1 MICCENCFKDLEIK
15 DIIKSFEKLGRCS
28 ICSSNGVHIYDTD
41 KDSTIEEMF
50 NDILDIYYL
59 ESELDNKFPEEH
71 LNLLKE
77 ELYNNWNIFN
87 IKPDKISMLIKHI
100 CKSKYEENP
109 RLFRN
114 SIGIKEFLDKKYLS
128 DNSIMKVYTWDKFVD
143 EIKTQ
148 CRFHNDY
155 FNKNVF
161 SEYFKYMNK
170 SYKKGEI
177 FYRARIS
184 EDKGFSEKEMGAPPL
199 GKAAGGRA
207 NPMGISYLYLAS
219 DSKTAISEIRAG
231 ALDYIT
237 VAKFELLKDINI
249 IDFEKIDKIS
259 PFFDRIDIIKL
270 GINNSILKII
280 SEEISKPLG
289 GNGRAL
295 DYLPTQYIS
304 DYIKSIGQ
312 WQGIKYKSTLGEG
325 YNLAIFDEKLFE
337 CTGVEIRRIG
347 TLNYSYMD

>member
-15 DIIKSFEKLGRCS
+15 DIIQHFKKKGKCG
-28 ICSSNGVHIYDTD
+28 ICLCNDVYIYDTD
-41 KDSTIEEMF
+41 EDSIIEEMF

-59 ESELDNKFPEEH
+59 ESELDNKFPEER
-71 LNLLKE
+71 LNILKE
-77 ELYNNWNIFN
+77 ELYSNWNIFN
-87 IKPDKISMLIKHI
+87 IKPDKISTLIKGI
-100 CKSKYEENP
+100 CKTKYDENP
-109 RLFRN
+109 RLFRS
-114 SIGIKEFLDKKYLS
+114 SIGIKEFLDNEYLE
-128 DNSIMKVYTWDKFVD
+128 DNSIMKIYTWDKFVN

-155 FNKNVF
+155 FNKEVF

-170 SYKKGEI
+170 SYKKGEV

-184 EDKGFSEKEMGAPPL
+184 GGSGFGKEEMGAPPI
-199 GKAAGGRA
+199 GKATAGRA

-219 DSKTAISEIRAG
+219 DSKTAVSEIRAG
-231 ALDYIT
+231 ALEYIT
-237 VAKFELLKDINI
+237 VAEFELLEDIKI

-259 PFFDRIDIIKL
+259 PFFDGIDIIRL
-270 GINNSILKII
+270 GINNSLLKII

-289 GNGRAL
+289 GEGRAL

-304 DYIKSIGQ
+304 DYIKSIGE

-325 YNLAIFDEKLFE
+325 YNLAIFDEKLFK
-337 CTGVEIRRIG
+337 CKCIEIKRIG
-347 TLNYSYMD
+347 PLNYSYI

>member
-15 DIIKSFEKLGRCS
+15 AIIKSFKKKGRCS
-28 ICSSNGVHIYDTD
+28 ICSSNDVYIYNTD
-41 KDSTIEEMF
+41 EDSILEEMF

-59 ESELDNKFPEEH
+59 ESELDDKFPDEH

-87 IKPDKISMLIKHI
+87 IKPDKIIILIKEI
-100 CKSKYEENP
+100 CKTKYDENP

-114 SIGIKEFLDKKYLS
+114 SIGIKQFFDKRYLL
-128 DNSIMKVYTWDKFVD
+128 DNSIMKVYTWDRFVD

-155 FNKNVF
+155 FNKQVF

-170 SYKKGEI
+170 SYKKGEL

-184 EDKGFSEKEMGAPPL
+184 EGKGFSKEEMGAPPL
-199 GKAAGGRA
+199 GKASGGRA

-219 DSKTAISEIRAG
+219 DSKTAVSEIRAG
-231 ALDYIT
+231 ALDYIS
-237 VAKFELLKDINI
+237 VAQFELIEDIKI

-259 PFFDRIDIIKL
+259 PFFDAIDITQL
-270 GINNSILKII
+270 GINSHILKII

-289 GNGRAL
+289 GDGRAL
-295 DYLPTQYIS
+295 EYLPTQYIS
-304 DYIKSIGQ
+304 DYIKSIGE
-312 WQGIKYKSTLGEG
+312 WQGIKYKSTLGDG
-325 YNLAIFDEKLFE
+325 YNLAIFDENLFE
-337 CTGVEIRRIG
+337 CKEVEVKRIG
-347 TLNYSYMD
+347 TLNYSYI